1 MKVTSGIL
9 GSQFGAGLLRISVLV
24 LLALGIA
31 LGVLLTS
38 GSVSAVGLDGF
49 IAPIVLEEGRSAPDV
64 DVQQSSS
71 GSAVANAKAVN
82 SQGISSGSNAAAV
95 NSQGRSSGS
104 SAASL
109 NCMGANALQGECA
122 KLTINSATRMCGST
136 ERPWISLQ
144 DVKNGIEYRCHEG
157 EGVWVR
163 FQYERAAAEHELIKY
178 PVGPCDRQQTVY
190 DPIRD
195 REYFRINE
203 NYSQAD
209 CDAHIASLLASA
221 LEAKRKQWGDGPA
234 VAFCT
239 VIDSPGDSNGNAYG
253 QVYLFTPSGVGHN
266 GSNTLV
272 FHGLY
277 GTAVNFANSA
287 SGCNP

>member
-1 MKVTSGIL
+1 MKVTSGAVD
-9 GSQFGAGLLRISVLV
+9 SNAGERLLWVTVLV
-24 LLALGIA
+24 SMAVGISMA
-31 LGVLLTS
+31 VLLTP
-38 GSVSAVGLDGF
+38 GSAAAYAPYEF
-49 IAPIVLEEGRSAPDV
+49 IAPIILEEGRTQPASVAE
-64 DVQQSSS
+64 QSSNR
-71 GSAVANAKAVN
+71 SAGANGTSAN
-82 SQGISSGSNAAAV
+82 GQGG
-95 NSQGRSSGS
+95 SSGS

-136 ERPWISLQ
+136 ERPYLSHEL
-144 DVKNGIEYRCHEG
+144 VTSGIEYRCHEG
-157 EGVWVR
+157 EGVWVK
-163 FQYERAAAEHELIKY
+163 FQHPRTSAEHELIKY

-195 REYFRINE
+195 KEFYRINE
-203 NYSQAD
+203 NYSQAE

-239 VIDSPGDSNGNAYG
+239 VISSPGDSQGNAYG

-277 GTAVNFANSA
+277 DTAVNYAGTA
-287 SGCNP
+287 SSCNP